1 MGGFECSC
9 HRLRTGR
16 RLDLIG
22 STQHDRFAGADY
34 RRLQN
39 QGIFTARDGLR
50 WHLIEQ
56 KPGQYDFSS
65 VYPMLTA
72 ARETGMQI
80 IWDLCHYGWP
90 DDIDIFKPEF
100 VERFGRFA
108 RACAQV
114 LVSESD
120 ILPLI
125 SPINE
130 ISFWSWAGAEVAY
143 FNPFAEKRGDR
154 LKAQLVRASIAA
166 IEAVWSVHPNIRLVQ
181 AEPAINVIAHP
192 SRPADQPEA
201 EAYRLSQYQA
211 WDMLA
216 GRIEAQ
222 LGGQEKYLDI
232 LGLNYYPTNQ
242 WFLHNGMKILVGHPL
257 YRPFRELLS
266 ETYFRYGRPLF
277 IAETGTEDEARP
289 TWLRYVSEEVQAAQK
304 LGVAVEGICLYPI
317 LNHPGWDDDRHCYNG
332 L

>member
-1 MGGFECSC
+1 
-9 HRLRTGR
+9 
-16 RLDLIG
+16 
-22 STQHDRFAGADY
+22 
-34 RRLQN
+34 
-39 QGIFTARDGLR
+39 
-50 WHLIEQ
+50 
-56 KPGQYDFSS
+56 
-65 VYPMLTA
+65 MLTA

-216 GRIEAQ
+216 GRIEPQ

-332 L
+332 LWDYPNELGEREIYQPLAQELLSQSEVFNRTRGLRWQR